1 MMMAS
6 VSAIVNNVKEYV
18 GLYQAKPNEYESLL
32 TSVMEG
38 RTPEVLLNQEQLAA
52 ALRDQIIEL
61 RGK

>member
-52 ALRDQIIEL
+52 ALR
-61 RGK
+61 